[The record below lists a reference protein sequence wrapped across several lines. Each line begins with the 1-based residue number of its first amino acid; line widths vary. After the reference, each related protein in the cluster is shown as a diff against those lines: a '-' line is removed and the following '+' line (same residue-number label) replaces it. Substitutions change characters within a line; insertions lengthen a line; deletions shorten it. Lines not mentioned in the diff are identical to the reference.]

1 MRLRTAYLKVQDI
14 EAETGF
20 REAFLGRHAYRK
32 SPRWSEFARGEVR
45 LGASVRH

>member
-1 MRLRTAYLKVQDI
+1 MRLRIAYLKVKDI

-20 REAFLGRHAYRK
+20 WEAFLGRRAHRK
-32 SPRWSEFARGEVR
+32 SPRWSEVR